1 MASEEG
7 ALGPPQKVR
16 AMTTASVKS
25 MERSAGV
32 RPGGDTAVTSDRI
45 LVCDDEELIRWSVSE
60 HLRAEGY
67 AVSVVKNGL
76 ECLEEVQKNSP
87 DAILLDLKM
96 PVMDGMTCLRKLREI
111 GVTVPVVVLTAHGAV
126 DTAIEA
132 TRLGASAYLS
142 KPFDLREVSLKLR
155 KSIDS
160 DRLAEEVKYLRG
172 RRRTHYVTII
182 GESPAMQRVFD
193 TLRRL
198 EGLDVPTVLVTG
210 ESGTGKELIAQAIHT
225 MGPRRE
231 SPFVEIDCA
240 SLPENLIES
249 ELFGHERGSF
259 TDARQMKRGLFEV
272 ARGGTIFLDE
282 IGEMSLATQAKLL
295 RALENR
301 RFKRVGGVA
310 DLPLEAGIVAATNR
324 DLTAEVEK
332 GTFRQDLYYRLA
344 IIPIELPSLRQRAGD
359 VPLLASHFFDQFKK
373 RLAGSVEGF
382 DNEALES
389 FSRYHW
395 PGNVR
400 ELRNVIE
407 RLVTLHRN
415 EPLIRFEHL
424 PNEIRFAQQGRS
436 PDGSRGDTKVSGGY
450 VLPEAGVNLDEV
462 ERSLIQQALERT
474 DGNQTA
480 AAKLLGIT
488 RYALRYR
495 LEKFDMK

>member
-1 MASEEG
+1 
-7 ALGPPQKVR
+7 
-16 AMTTASVKS
+16 MTTASVKS
-25 MERSAGV
+25 MERSASMRGGGE
-32 RPGGDTAVTSDRI
+32 PGLTSDRI

-96 PVMDGMTCLRKLREI
+96 PVMDGMTCLRKLREM

-155 KSIDS
+155 NSIDS

-172 RRRTHYVTII
+172 RRRTHYGTII

-193 TLRRL
+193 TLHRL

-225 MGPRRE
+225 MGPRRD

-240 SLPENLIES
+240 SLPETLIES

-324 DLTAEVEK
+324 DLNAEVEK
-332 GTFRQDLYYRLA
+332 GTFRQDLFYRLA
-344 IIPIELPSLRQRAGD
+344 IIPIELPALRQRAGD
-359 VPLLASHFFDQFKK
+359 VQLLGAHFFDQFKK
-373 RLAGSVEGF
+373 RVAGSVEGF
-382 DNEALES
+382 ENEALEAMQ
-389 FSRYHW
+389 RYHW

-415 EPLIRFEHL
+415 EPMVRFEHL
-424 PNEIRFAQQGRS
+424 PNEIRFAQATRA
-436 PDGSRGDTKVSGGY
+436 GDTQKAEPRVAGGY
-450 VLPEAGVNLDEV
+450 VLPDSGVNLDEV